1 MSIANIGKRIKEER
15 EKMHLSQEDVAKA
28 LNTTKQSICKYE
40 NDIVTNIPLDKVEK
54 MALLFGVTP
63 QYLTGWEEKEK
74 PTDEGQLEDD
84 VIILHWNGQ
93 IIKKELTKEQA
104 GMLMNMI
111 SAIPDKPK
119 QYKSVHI
126 VYKKDRAK

>member
-63 QYLTGWEEKEK
+63 QYLTGWGEKEK
-74 PTDEGQLEDD
+74 PTDEGQLDD
-84 VIILHWNGQ
+84 NVIILHWNGQ
-93 IIKKELTKEQA
+93 TIKKELTQEQA
-104 GMLMNMI
+104 KMLVSMI
-111 SAIPDKPK
+111 KAIPKEIK
-119 QYKSVHI
+119 N
-126 VYKKDRAK
+126 